1 MLSDL
6 LLSRKEGA
14 RQSVDLLKR
23 RPGPVLQRAFIRGV
37 GANDLTTGIFQHIGQ
52 AVQPPA
58 LKVLY
63 EDGGD
68 LEPVDQ
74 KRFVEFFHVQG
85 EIPEI
90 DE

>member
-1 MLSDL
+1 MDDDA
-6 LLSRKEGA
+6 KMH
-14 RQSVDLLKR
+14 D
-23 RPGPVLQRAFIRGV
+23 FMRGV
-37 GANDLTTGIFQHIGQ
+37 GADDLATGIFQCIGQ
-52 AVQPPA
+52 AVQPSA

-63 EDGGD
+63 EGGGD